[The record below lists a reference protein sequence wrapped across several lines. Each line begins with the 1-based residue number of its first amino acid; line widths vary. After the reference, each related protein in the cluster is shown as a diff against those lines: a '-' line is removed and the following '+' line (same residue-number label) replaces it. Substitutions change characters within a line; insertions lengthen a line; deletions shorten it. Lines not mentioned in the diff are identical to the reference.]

1 MGLVHRVGWDPRFV
15 DRSPWFW
22 PLGRAAARLAG
33 HVDWPS
39 AAEREALCAELTDGS
54 GTPRLKLGPNVDKRD
69 KRAEGRV
76 RLEALYDA
84 RIAVQGEVP
93 TRERDWHDLFNLLC
107 FATFPRVKHALH
119 ARQYAALQQRIE
131 PGSARLPAARTRE
144 QDALTLFDEG
154 GVIVATTAEH
164 LTTLRAAGEGL
175 DGLAEAIAATPG
187 PVPLAVIPV
196 GHALYEHLVEGLMMP
211 GARAMLVALDGAWPA
226 SDVELLARADQA
238 LAGVMADPAFFQSP
252 REQLH
257 LRLGTLSPRHPTR

>member
-15 DRSPWFW
+15 ERSPWFW
-22 PLGRAAARLAG
+22 PFERAAARLSRHA
-33 HVDWPS
+33 DWPS
-39 AAEREALCAELTDGS
+39 AAELEALCAELTADA

-84 RIAVQGEVP
+84 RIATQGEVP

-119 ARQYAALQQRIE
+119 ARQYAALQRRIE
-131 PGSARLPAARTRE
+131 PDSARLPPARTRE

-154 GVIVATTAEH
+154 GVIVATTPAH
-164 LTTLRAAGEGL
+164 LAKLAAAGEGL
-175 DGLAEAIAATPG
+175 DGLAEAIAATPDE
-187 PVPLAVIPV
+187 PIAVVPV

-211 GARAMLVALDGAWPA
+211 GARAVLVAIDGEWPA
-226 SDVELLARADQA
+226 ADVELLARVDREMAR
-238 LAGVMADPAFFQSP
+238 VMADPACFQSP
-252 REQLH
+252 REQVH
-257 LRLGTLSPRHPTR
+257 LRLGALEPRRL